1 MDITLEWIKKIQSKG
16 FTLLLLPAV
25 IVNLLA
31 ARLDPDPH
39 HDGFILSTAIS
50 SSEGLLPYRDTFT
63 YFGPVTHWINSAVLR
78 VVGPSGY
85 ELLTLRLFNFF
96 ISLLTVL
103 VLSFCLRDKKY
114 RSLVNF
120 MLTIWL
126 LSHPVWSSHTPFYF
140 NYWPWPDQLNLLFL
154 SIILWALLNF
164 RSGKSSIIIGA
175 LLALGIYVRINTGAI
190 STLLVFSMFLV
201 FRKTKQFPSFKVTLV
216 SFIVTNLSVLLLLA
230 ANRQLIGFIQNV
242 ILYPIQT
249 FGGRLNNQFI
259 NLYHIGFNSFV
270 LCLILIFTLYYIKI
284 GKKSS
289 KIYLAATGF
298 SVVVIAT
305 ASIFAKQDL
314 VPDFFSGKLLYL
326 HLGVALVILKIISI
340 VVTRSAHS
348 PGSDDYLTE
357 VKILVCAFSSILSI
371 LYIGDI
377 YHLWTIAPI
386 VITAGSIVIFNLKLK
401 KLFYILAFTCLIF
414 NIESIQAHLSEPREK
429 ILVSPLKGMLGLRS
443 QNEDYGN
450 VSKML
455 AKLKD
460 EEVTFY
466 CPDGLFHLINGRFLP
481 DNFNPFLSNY
491 SKTNQNQ
498 ENLIFCIQDFAWISP
513 TVFDDYV
520 LAETQPQESFWSN
533 WSTSKIY
540 WFVRK

>member
-1 MDITLEWIKKIQSKG
+1 MQSKG
-16 FTLLLLPAV
+16 FIVLLLPAI
-25 IVNLLA
+25 IVNLLS

-50 SSEGLLPYRDTFT
+50 SSEGFLPYRDTFT
-63 YFGPVTHWINSAVLR
+63 YFGPITHWINSAVLR
-78 VVGPSGY
+78 VMGPSGY
-85 ELLTLRLFNFF
+85 ELLTLRLFNVF

-120 MLTIWL
+120 MLAIWL

-154 SIILWALLNF
+154 SIILWALLNY
-164 RSGKSSIIIGA
+164 RNGKSSIIIGV
-175 LLALGIYVRINTGAI
+175 LLALGIYVRINTGVI

-201 FRKTKQFPSFKVTLV
+201 FRKTKQFPSFKVTLI
-216 SFIVTNLSVLLLLA
+216 SFIVTNLSVLLVIA
-230 ANRQLIGFIQNV
+230 ANGQLIGFIRNV

-249 FGGRLNNQFI
+249 FGGRLNNLFI
-259 NLYHIGFNSFV
+259 NLYHAGFNSFV
-270 LCLILIFTLYYIKI
+270 LCLILIFTLYYINI
-284 GKKSS
+284 GKKLS
-289 KIYLAATGF
+289 KFYLVATGF
-298 SVVVIAT
+298 SVVIITT
-305 ASIFAKQDL
+305 ASVFAKQEL

-326 HLGVALVILKIISI
+326 HLCIAIVILKIISI
-340 VVTRSAHS
+340 VITRSAHTQA
-348 PGSDDYLTE
+348 SDENIIE
-357 VKILVCAFSSILSI
+357 VKILVCALSSILSV

-386 VITAGSIVIFNLKLK
+386 VITAGSIIIFNLKLK
-401 KLFYILAFTCLIF
+401 LLFYILASTCLVF
-414 NIESIQAHLSEPREK
+414 NIGSIQVHLSEPREK
-429 ILVSPLKGMLGLRS
+429 TLVSPLKGMLGLRS

-460 EEVTFY
+460 KEVTFY
-466 CPDGLFHLINGRFLP
+466 CPDGLFHVINGRFLP

-491 SKTNQNQ
+491 SRNIQNP
-498 ENLIFCIQDFAWISP
+498 ENLVFCIQNFAWISP
-513 TVFDDYV
+513 EVFDDYV